1 MHGLFKTLLRPSRSC
16 GAALTVRTA
25 RVLSAMRSGIY
36 GLQRA
41 SQLRRWHE
49 PIKLHAPGYCCIS
62 TCATI
67 AWEAPPG
74 AGAYMTSEMYLLR

>member
-1 MHGLFKTLLRPSRSC
+1 M
-16 GAALTVRTA
+16 
-25 RVLSAMRSGIY
+25 LSAMRSGIY
-36 GLQRA
+36 DLQRA

-49 PIKLHAPGYCCIS
+49 PGKLHASVYCCIS
-62 TCATI
+62 DCAAI